1 MMRMIAQFAAGGSPM
16 ANWRHPEKNR
26 PRRVTREVAAPMM
39 NMTTPLNP
47 APTQTA
53 VASLMNRKGSSG
65 TAAPA
70 AKSRNDV
77 PPAIQAEPPRPSGSM
92 PSFSRA
98 TTSRATRRLL
108 KRPSTTRPAWRSLRP
123 FSSKLPASSR
133 FSFCGA
139 RWIARDSAATC
150 ASLNSRDVLTESH
163 SPMAIEQAPAMSPA
177 RPDTSNACAE
187 IPAPKT
193 PATRLRL
200 ETRPSLAPSTAARR
214 ALPPPAV
221 SSFFFFALLGMAI
234 VIALASGAWASQAP
248 RMYRRGQHGE
258 DRENRRGMAN
268 GIDPRAV
275 PHRTPEGHR
284 AGFHR
289 GILGQQIARHVCLRL
304 LRPTA
309 LFRRHQIR
317 FRHRLAELLPA
328 VGERGGQDRSR
339 SQPIHGPDRSDVRQ
353 MRRASRS
360 RFSRRSEAD
369 RSALLHQLRRAQAD
383 AEEIAVS
390 FPPSAAG
397 PGRAGRRS
405 RSAR

>member
-1 MMRMIAQFAAGGSPM
+1 M

-317 FRHRLAELLPA
+317 FRHRLTELLQALGALACAAFEDLERRGEP
-328 VGERGGQDRSR
+328 GERDPALDQIG
-339 SQPIHGPDRSDVRQ
+339 
-353 MRRASRS
+353 RAV
-360 RFSRRSEAD
+360 E
-369 RSALLHQLRRAQAD
+369 
-383 AEEIAVS
+383 
-390 FPPSAAG
+390 
-397 PGRAGRRS
+397 PGRRLAGHHLDRMNPALGGRPHGIEPDE
-405 RSAR
+405 RAGWDDDARALFPGALDQIEMPQ